1 MYIECCGHA
10 VASKLLYRLC
20 RAVSECASVHIVNPE
35 WIGRCAMRCDRV
47 AGRHIWLSD
56 MMGISA
62 RLHLVRHE
70 SAFDLAGL
78 VLTHFRLPVLL
89 LHECA

>member
-1 MYIECCGHA
+1 MRCDG
-10 VASKLLYRLC
+10 VASK
-20 RAVSECASVHIVNPE
+20 
-35 WIGRCAMRCDRV
+35 
-47 AGRHIWLSD
+47 HIWLSD
-56 MMGISA
+56 MMDISA

-78 VLTHFRLPVLL
+78 VLAHFGFPILL